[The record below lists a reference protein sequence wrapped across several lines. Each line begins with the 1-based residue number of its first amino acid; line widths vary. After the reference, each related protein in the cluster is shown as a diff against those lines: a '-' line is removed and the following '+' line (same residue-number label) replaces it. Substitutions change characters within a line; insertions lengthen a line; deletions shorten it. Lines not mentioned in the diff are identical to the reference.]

1 MKHRL
6 TINPRLC
13 ETDLNGHIN
22 NTSVMPWLEEGRL
35 QLCRVKAGISQP
47 TLLAHLST
55 NYRAEIEYGTPVDV
69 MTWIEK
75 LGNSSIR
82 FRQQILQQQQL
93 CLEATSV
100 SVAFNPG
107 TRSSEPLSDESRR
120 RLENWVESA
129 L

>member
-35 QLCRVKAGISQP
+35 QLCRAKAGISQP
-47 TLLAHLST
+47 TVLAHLST
-55 NYRAEIEYGTPVDV
+55 DYRAEIEYGAPVDV
-69 MTWIEK
+69 VTWIEK
-75 LGNSSIR
+75 LGNSSISY
-82 FRQQILQQQQL
+82 RQQILQQQQL
-93 CLEATSV
+93 CLEATAV

-107 TRSSEPLSDESRR
+107 TRNSEPLSDESRR

-129 L
+129 V